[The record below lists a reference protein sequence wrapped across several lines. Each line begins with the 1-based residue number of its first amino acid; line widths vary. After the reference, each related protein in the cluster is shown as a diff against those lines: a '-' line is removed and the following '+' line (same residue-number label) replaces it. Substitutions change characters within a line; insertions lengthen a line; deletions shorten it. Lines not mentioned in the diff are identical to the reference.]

1 MSSVERIIEFLPNEY
16 GYVILVGCLSVA
28 VNMWM
33 AFKVGAA
40 RKKYGVEYPKLYS
53 DNNDTFNCIQR
64 AHQNTLE
71 GYPQFLFLLFV
82 GGLNNP
88 IWVAGLGVI
97 YLLGRIAYA
106 LGYHTG
112 DPEKRKLGALPMLIS
127 FILMLG
133 NCAQLGYRMV
143 QN

>member
-16 GYVILVGCLSVA
+16 GYVILVGCGSVA

-53 DNNDTFNCIQR
+53 DDNDTFNCIQR

-71 GYPQFLFLLFV
+71 GYPQFLMLLFV
-82 GGLNNP
+82 GGLQYP
-88 IWVAGLGVI
+88 KVTAGLGAVC
-97 YLLGRIAYA
+97 LLGRIAYA
-106 LGYHTG
+106 LGYYSG
-112 DPEKRKLGALPMLIS
+112 GKLIDLDFCDYLPDVI
-127 FILMLG
+127 
-133 NCAQLGYRMV
+133 
-143 QN
+143 